1 MPTLTPHLQDY
12 LDRICANGCQAVRV
26 CIRQLEQGETP
37 ARTAALSAEERRL
50 LLIELKS
57 IMAVYD
63 ARHESGTRDEGRGTR
78 EKPGR

>member
-1 MPTLTPHLQDY
+1 MPTFAPHLQDY
-12 LDRICANGCQAVRV
+12 LDRICADGCQAVRV

-37 ARTAALSAEERRL
+37 ARTAALSAEDRQR

-63 ARHESGTRDEGRGTR
+63 ARGSGTSDEGRVTR
-78 EKPGR
+78 KKHDP